1 MPRVLGID
9 PGSRVTGWGVL
20 EGGPANASCVAWGT
34 IRAGE
39 DRPLEDRL
47 MRIHERLVEVL
58 REFAPE
64 SAALERVFLNR
75 NVDSALKLG
84 HARGVVLLAVRQ
96 GGVPLF
102 EYTPA
107 QVKRLVTGSG
117 RAEKAQVGF
126 LVKTLLGLPEVP
138 QEDAADALA
147 IAWTHLLVQGARQVL
162 GDAGGGRRGGL
173 G

>member
-20 EGGPANASCVAWGT
+20 EGGPGNTSCLAWGV

-39 DRPLEDRL
+39 DRPLGDRL
-47 MRIHERLVEVL
+47 LRIHERLVDVI

-64 SAALERVFLNR
+64 AAALERVFLNR

-84 HARGVVLLAVRQ
+84 HARGVVVLAVRQ
-96 GGVPLF
+96 GDVPLF

-107 QVKRLVTGSG
+107 QVKRLVTGTG

-126 LVKTLLGLPEVP
+126 LVKTLLRLPEVP
-138 QEDAADALA
+138 PEDAADALA
-147 IAWTHLLVQGARQVL
+147 IAWTHLLVQGAQQAL
-162 GDAGGGRRGGL
+162 GEAGGGPKGG
-173 G
+173 GG

>member
-20 EGGPANASCVAWGT
+20 EGGAGNASCVAWGT

-39 DRPLEDRL
+39 DRPLGERL
-47 MRIHERLVEVL
+47 QRIHERLSEVI
-58 REFAPE
+58 REFGPAA
-64 SAALERVFLNR
+64 AALERVFLNR

-84 HARGVVLLAVRQ
+84 HARGVVVLAVQQ

-126 LVKTLLGLPEVP
+126 LVKTLLRLPEVP

-147 IAWTHLLVQGARQVL
+147 IAWTHLLVQGAQRVL
-162 GDAGGGRRGGL
+162 GGAGGGRTGGS

>member
-1 MPRVLGID
+1 MPRILGID

-20 EGGPANASCVAWGT
+20 EGVVGNATCVAWGT

-39 DRPLEDRL
+39 DRPLGERL
-47 MRIHERLVEVL
+47 LHIHEGLSQVI
-58 REFAPE
+58 REFAPA

-84 HARGVVLLAVRQ
+84 HARGVAVLAVQQ

-126 LVKTLLGLPEVP
+126 LVKTLLRLSEVP

-147 IAWTHLLVQGARQVL
+147 IAWTHLVVQGTRQVL
-162 GDAGGGRRGGL
+162 GEAGVGRRGGT